1 MKKALEQYY
10 QVLFKSNPKSVGGAL
25 PEDAFYAQS

>member
-10 QVLFKSNPKSVGGAL
+10 QVLFASNPKSVGGAL
-25 PEDAFYAQS
+25 PEEGFYAEP